1 MTMTDKHLAETQAAP
16 ELDVSRADTL
26 LFDLDGTLLPMDEE
40 LFVKLYMH
48 ALSQAFADRYDP
60 ALMQKTLWESVG
72 LMVGNDL
79 DVTNETRL
87 WELMESRFPGISTH
101 KEDFDAFYRT
111 GFDAAQPACPRR
123 EGTGAFLEEL
133 KKQGWRLILATNPI
147 FPETAVRQRL
157 QWAGVDPAIFADITT
172 YENSTRCKPNPAYYT
187 EILERNHLDPA
198 TCIMIGNDTSE
209 DMIARSLGMQTFLLT
224 EHLIDRKNLGTD
236 QWSHGDFPALMKA
249 FGVDTEAGN

>member
-1 MTMTDKHLAETQAAP
+1 MTDKHLAETQAAP

-72 LMVGNDL
+72 LMVDNDL

-101 KEDFDAFYRT
+101 KEDFDDFYRT

-157 QWAGVDPAIFADITT
+157 Q
-172 YENSTRCKPNPAYYT
+172 
-187 EILERNHLDPA
+187 
-198 TCIMIGNDTSE
+198 
-209 DMIARSLGMQTFLLT
+209 
-224 EHLIDRKNLGTD
+224 
-236 QWSHGDFPALMKA
+236 
-249 FGVDTEAGN
+249 